1 VTEEELEEIVDRF
14 LEAGV
19 PPTAIAH
26 ALEVDPVVVRSR
38 ASELRVRQYGVAELA
53 EGVGQLQWEALDEA
67 KAMIRDAPYTQRAR
81 FVMAILSKT
90 MSLTARQAPETVNE
104 MRRDL
109 LDLMT
114 QVGVGSDDL
123 LGGDPGTDSDKF
135 VVALEVDEGEDQ
147 EPDDRGS

>member
-67 KAMIRDAPYTQRAR
+67 KAMIRDAPYTQRSR

-104 MRRDL
+104 MRKDL

-123 LGGDPGTDSDKF
+123 LAGDTGIDPDKF
-135 VVALEVDEGEDQ
+135 VVALEVDEGEDE
-147 EPDDRGS
+147 EPDDRST